1 MNDLRSVRPVR
12 RCCGLLMGLLLALG
26 PLAQSVA
33 ASQRPCG
40 RAPASGAAPAAAET
54 RAEVRPGAQWTC
66 AETESVS
73 AVRALPTERPDGSE
87 GSGGTVASD
96 RGAVPGPHWA
106 RRASSPP
113 LRPLIAPVLAAL
125 RPVVLQI

>member
-1 MNDLRSVRPVR
+1 
-12 RCCGLLMGLLLALG
+12 MGLLLALG
-26 PLAQSVA
+26 PLVQSVA

-40 RAPASGAAPAAAET
+40 RGPASEAAPAAAET
-54 RAEVRPGAQWTC
+54 RDEARTGAQWTC
-66 AETESVS
+66 AEPEGVS
-73 AVRALPTERPDGSE
+73 AVRALPTERPDGSA
-87 GSGGTVASD
+87 GSSGTASSD
-96 RGAVPGPHWA
+96 HGAVLGPHWA